1 MPSLLAAWHC
11 GCTWGRIS
19 NASLQ
24 LTSVL
29 TSRMH
34 TCPLYAMCLILCFR
48 WEGGLGDAKALQEWI
63 LDKVGYAQHAN
74 PPHWSSDPLVLN
86 TLRLQLAL
94 VFPPI

>member
-1 MPSLLAAWHC
+1 M
-11 GCTWGRIS
+11 
-19 NASLQ
+19 
-24 LTSVL
+24 
-29 TSRMH
+29 
-34 TCPLYAMCLILCFR
+34 
-48 WEGGLGDAKALQEWI
+48 GDAKALQEWI